1 MVKKIILGKCMNL
14 VKKNN
19 PTYHEEKL
27 EEIRYG
33 LESIY
38 LTYTKIFVIFV
49 LAYFL
54 GIIKETLLLLLTY
67 NIIRTFAFGIHATK
81 SIYCL
86 ITSLMLFIGGV
97 YIVKYMSLNIY
108 VKTIISIMLLICI
121 YKYAPADT
129 YKRPLIN
136 ERKRKKYK
144 VISTILGIAYV
155 ILIII
160 LNNNII
166 SNYLLIGML
175 ESVIMIHPFIYK
187 IFNLPFDNYKK
198 YKLNTV

>member
-1 MVKKIILGKCMNL
+1 MDL

-33 LESIY
+33 LESVY

-86 ITSLMLFIGGV
+86 ITSLLLFIGGV

-108 VKTIISIMLLICI
+108 AKIIVSILLLICI

-144 VISTILGIAYV
+144 VISTTLGIIYV

-166 SNYLLIGML
+166 SNYLLMGML
-175 ESVIMIHPFIYK
+175 ESVTMIHPLVYK
-187 IFNLPFDNYKK
+187 MFNLPFDNYKK

>member
-1 MVKKIILGKCMNL
+1 MNL

-108 VKTIISIMLLICI
+108 AKIIISIMLLICI

-144 VISTILGIAYV
+144 VISTVLGIAYV

-175 ESVIMIHPFIYK
+175 ESVIMIHPLIYK

>member
-1 MVKKIILGKCMNL
+1 MLLIV
-14 VKKNN
+14 
-19 PTYHEEKL
+19 TY
-27 EEIRYG
+27 Y
-33 LESIY
+33 IY
-38 LTYTKIFVIFV
+38 
-49 LAYFL
+49 
-54 GIIKETLLLLLTY
+54 
-67 NIIRTFAFGIHATK
+67 RTFAFGIHATK

-86 ITSLMLFIGGV
+86 ITSLILFIGGV
-97 YIVKYMSLNIY
+97 YVVKYMSLNIY
-108 VKTIISIMLLICI
+108 VKAIISIILLICI

-160 LNNNII
+160 FNNYII

-175 ESVIMIHPFIYK
+175 ETVIMIHPIVYK

-198 YKLNTV
+198 YKLNAV

>member
-1 MVKKIILGKCMNL
+1 MDL

-19 PTYHEEKL
+19 PTYQEEKL

-38 LTYTKIFVIFV
+38 LTYTKIFLIFV

-54 GIIKETLLLLLTY
+54 GIIKETLLLLVTY

-86 ITSLMLFIGGV
+86 ITSLILFIGGV
-97 YIVKYMSLNIY
+97 YVVKYISLNIY
-108 VKTIISIMLLICI
+108 VKAIISIILLICI

-160 LNNNII
+160 FNNYII

-175 ESVIMIHPFIYK
+175 ETVIMIHPNVYK

-198 YKLNTV
+198 YKLNAV